1 MALRRE
7 GDRLL
12 IAGPLGIENVRGML
26 QDARAACADG
36 VRVVDLAE
44 VSAVDS
50 AAVALALELLR
61 EARAAGREL
70 AFVNLPQPM
79 QELASLY
86 SVSEFLAGGRT

>member
-12 IAGPLGIENVRGML
+12 IAGPLGIENARSVL
-26 QDARAACADG
+26 QEARAACSGG

-61 EARAAGREL
+61 ESQAAGRKL
-70 AFVNLPQPM
+70 AFANLPQAM
-79 QELASLY
+79 QELARLY
-86 SVSEFLAGGRT
+86 SVSEILAGDRA